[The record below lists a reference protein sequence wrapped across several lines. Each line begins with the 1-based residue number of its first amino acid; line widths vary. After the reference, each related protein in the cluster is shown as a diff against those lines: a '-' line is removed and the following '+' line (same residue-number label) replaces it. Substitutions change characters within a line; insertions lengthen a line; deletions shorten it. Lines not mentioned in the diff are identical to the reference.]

1 VIRSITKCVQDDT
14 AKYGLDKVNLANFSG
29 ETISIKD
36 LLKES
41 INTNTEILKSKA
53 VKAVK

>member
-1 VIRSITKCVQDDT
+1 MIRSITKCVQDNT
-14 AKYGLDKVNLANFSG
+14 AKYGINKVNLANFSG

-41 INTNTEILKSKA
+41 IRINTETLKNKALKA
-53 VKAVK
+53 VK